1 MCFPMIVYHG
11 VITEPL
17 QLVSIFQELV
27 FFFLLWIQQFFVL
40 IYVPLKYL
48 LLFKQ

>member
-1 MCFPMIVYHG
+1 MIVYHG

-27 FFFLLWIQQFFVL
+27 FFFLFWIQQFFVL